1 MPCGE
6 KQLTKDKADTKS
18 IGGITMPLSEKPLL
32 MKELIEKM
40 DSMVRVMDEDHKVI
54 YMNKKMREE
63 FGHTLGQICYSLLGK
78 EEKCEHCVTHE
89 TSLTGEPDTKNVPIK
104 GRYYNIIS
112 SPALTDNDEKYS
124 IEVFHDIT
132 EQKKTED
139 ELLKH
144 YEKLKADIEFAKH
157 VQVRALPAD
166 GTYWDTIEIQSV
178 YCPSEDL
185 GGDLY
190 DIIRMNDKESLL
202 YIADVSG
209 HGITSSL
216 LTISLR
222 QVVRSWSGVNPVNI
236 KEFSDILLRNYI
248 ALGIDKE
255 QYLTILFCLY
265 NSQKKEI
272 TFLNAGHNCMPVII
286 SKDGTVEEVKIS
298 GLPICALIGETQ
310 HDTIT
315 IPVDAGDRIV
325 LYTDGITEAFNEER
339 VPFDSSAV
347 LKTLSDHV
355 DLDGKA
361 LAETVI
367 HAVNEYTN
375 LPAVDDMAILVAKI
389 L

>member
-1 MPCGE
+1 
-6 KQLTKDKADTKS
+6 
-18 IGGITMPLSEKPLL
+18 MPLSEKPLL

-112 SPALTDNDEKYS
+112 SPALTDSDEKYS

-157 VQVRALPAD
+157 VQIRALPAD

-190 DIIRMNDKESLL
+190 DIIQMNDKESLL

-222 QVVRSWSGVNPVNI
+222 QVIRGWSGGDPIDLKKLTEHLI
-236 KEFSDILLRNYI
+236 KNYLD
-248 ALGIDKE
+248 LGIDKE
-255 QYLTILFCLY
+255 QYLTVLFCLY
-265 NSQKKEI
+265 NKEKNKA
-272 TFLNAGHNCMPVII
+272 TFLNAGHNCMPVLI
-286 SKDGTVEEVKIS
+286 SKEGEIRELNIK
-298 GLPICALIGETQ
+298 GLPICSLTGQAGHQ
-310 HDTIT
+310 AIT
-315 IPVDAGDRIV
+315 VPVSSGDRIV
-325 LYTDGITEAFNEER
+325 LYTDGITETFNKDRIAFESE
-339 VPFDSSAV
+339 AV
-347 LKTLSDHV
+347 LRTLTENIEM
-355 DLDGKA
+355 DGKA
-361 LAETVI
+361 LAQTVVDE
-367 HAVNEYTN
+367 VNHFTSQ
-375 LPAVDDMAILVAKI
+375 PAVDDMAIVVARI

>member
-1 MPCGE
+1 LP
-6 KQLTKDKADTKS
+6 ADAAARDAKRS
-18 IGGITMPLSEKPLL
+18 IGGIKMSLSEKPLL
-32 MKELIEKM
+32 MRELIEKM
-40 DSMVRVMDEDHKVI
+40 DYMVRVMDEDHNVI

-63 FGHTLGQICYSLLGK
+63 FGHTLGQICYTLLGR

-104 GRYYNIIS
+104 GRFYNIIS
-112 SPALTDNDEKYS
+112 SPAQTDNDEKYS

-132 EQKKTED
+132 DQKKTED

-157 VQVRALPAD
+157 VQIRALPAD
-166 GTYWDTIEIQSV
+166 GKYWDSIEIQSI

-185 GGDLY
+185 GGDIY
-190 DIIRMNDKESLL
+190 DVMQINEEESLL

-222 QVVRSWSGVNPVNI
+222 QVVRGWASGNPVNI
-236 KEFSDILLRNYI
+236 KEVSDLLLKNYI

-265 NSQKKEI
+265 NKEKRKI
-272 TFLNAGHNCMPVII
+272 TFLNAGHNCLPVLI
-286 SKDGTVEEVKIS
+286 SKSGKVKEIDIS
-298 GLPICALIGETQ
+298 GLPICALIGESAYQ
-310 HDTIT
+310 TIT
-315 IPVDAGDRIV
+315 VSVEAGDRLV
-325 LYTDGITEAFNEER
+325 LYTDGITEAFNAER
-339 VPFDSSAV
+339 VPFDASAV
-347 LKTLSDHV
+347 LRTLSAHV
-355 DLDGKA
+355 DLDGKE

-367 HAVNEYTN
+367 NAVNEYTN

>member
-1 MPCGE
+1 
-6 KQLTKDKADTKS
+6 
-18 IGGITMPLSEKPLL
+18 
-32 MKELIEKM
+32 
-40 DSMVRVMDEDHKVI
+40 
-54 YMNKKMREE
+54 MREE